1 MSEVTEAE
9 IIAIVKGYLLSSP
22 PGEFS
27 EVVTDVRGLLNNDE
41 LLSKNAA
48 DTFRNYNTDQ
58 MVQVIVPGTEREAL
72 ITKYG
77 ELSPNEYL
85 DPLGGNVLTYDHIKQ
100 KVTNVRPISAGELDS
115 SAEPFRRALEEATIE
130 YASQH
135 YENGTPAVFS
145 SSEGS
150 EFKFY
155 ICISS
160 SKFNPNNYWNGRWRT
175 IWTVQFK
182 PGTQA
187 KLEAQI
193 KIQVHYYEDG
203 NVQLTAN
210 YNKKLSVNTT
220 TNAKTTAEGILKQI
234 LKTEQEYHAALE
246 QSFLTMGETTFKALR
261 RNLPITREKIK
272 WEAIRNYRIGGDIG
286 GK

>member
-9 IIAIVKGYLLSSP
+9 ILNIVKGYLLSAP

-48 DTFRNYNTDQ
+48 DTFRTYNTEQ
-58 MVQVIVPGTEREAL
+58 MIQVLVPGSEREAL

-77 ELSPNEYL
+77 EISPNEYL
-85 DPLGGNVLTYDHIKQ
+85 DPLGGTVLTYDHIKQ
-100 KVTNVRPISAGELDS
+100 KVTNTRPISGELDS
-115 SAEPFRRALEEATIE
+115 SAEPFRRALEEATVE
-130 YASQH
+130 YIAQH
-135 YENGTPAVFS
+135 YENGTPAVYS

-150 EFKFY
+150 EFKFH

-160 SKFNPNNYWNGRWRT
+160 SKFNPNNYWNGRWRNV
-175 IWTVQFK
+175 WTVQFK
-182 PGTQA
+182 PGSQA
-187 KLEAQI
+187 KIDGAI

-210 YNKKLSVNTT
+210 YNKKLTVNTT
-220 TNAKTTAEGILKQI
+220 SNAKSTAEAILKQI
-234 LKTEQEYHAALE
+234 TKAEQEYHAALE
-246 QSFLTMGETTFKALR
+246 ISYSTMGDTTFKALR

-272 WEAIRNYRIGGDIG
+272 WEAIRNYRVGGDLG
-286 GK
+286 AK

>member
-1 MSEVTEAE
+1 MSQVTEAE
-9 IIAIVKGYLLSSP
+9 ILGIVKGYLLSSP

-41 LLSKNAA
+41 LLSKNAS
-48 DTFRNYNTDQ
+48 DTFRTYNTDQ
-58 MVQVIVPGTEREAL
+58 MVQVTVPGSEREAI
-72 ITKYG
+72 ITKFG
-77 ELSPNEYL
+77 EISPNEYI

-100 KVTNVRPISAGELDS
+100 KVTNVRPISGELDS
-115 SAEPFRRALEEATIE
+115 SAEPFRRALEEATVE
-130 YASQH
+130 YAAQH

-145 SSEGS
+145 STEGN
-150 EFKFY
+150 EFKFH

-175 IWTVQFK
+175 VWTVQFK
-182 PGTQA
+182 PGGQA
-187 KLEAQI
+187 KLDGSI

-210 YNKKLSVNTT
+210 YNKKLNVNTT
-220 TNAKTTAEGILKQI
+220 SNAKSTAEAILKQI
-234 LKTEQEYHAALE
+234 IKTEQEYQAALE

>member
-1 MSEVTEAE
+1 VTEAE
-9 IIAIVKGYLLSSP
+9 ILNIVKGYLLSSP

-41 LLSKNAA
+41 LLSKNAS
-48 DTFRNYNTDQ
+48 DTFRTYNTDQ
-58 MVQVIVPGTEREAL
+58 MVQVIVPGSEREAL
-72 ITKYG
+72 ITKFG
-77 ELSPNEYL
+77 EISPNEYL

-100 KVTNVRPISAGELDS
+100 KVTNVRPISGELDS
-115 SAEPFRRALEEATIE
+115 SAESFRRAIEEATVE
-130 YASQH
+130 YAAQH
-135 YENGTPAVFS
+135 YENGTPAVFAS
-145 SSEGS
+145 TEGS
-150 EFKFY
+150 EFKFH

-160 SKFNPNNYWNGRWRT
+160 SKFNSNNYWNGRWRT
-175 IWTVQFK
+175 VWTVQFK
-182 PGTQA
+182 PGGQA
-187 KLEAQI
+187 KLDGSI

-210 YNKKLSVNTT
+210 YNKKLNVNTT
-220 TNAKTTAEGILKQI
+220 TSAKSTAEALLKQI
-234 LKTEQEYHAALE
+234 IKTEQEYQAALE